1 MNALLRGVK
10 EMEAKL
16 KQIARL
22 FPDRVASAIYR
33 EAQIV
38 MTESKR
44 RCPVA
49 ADGGTLRAS
58 GRVHEPVR
66 TGNRISVTMSYGGAA
81 SDYAIAV
88 HETPSD
94 YDPPSW
100 RAMYDQGGSI
110 DWTSEGTGPKFLEGP
125 INEAM
130 PEMAVRIGEHIKLE
144 KLLP

>member
-10 EMEAKL
+10 EMEGRL
-16 KQIARL
+16 RQIARL
-22 FPDRVASAIYR
+22 FPDRVASAIYL

-44 RCPVA
+44 RTPVA
-49 ADGGTLRAS
+49 SDGGTLRAS

-66 TGNRISVTMSYGGAA
+66 RGNKISVTMSYGGAA
-81 SDYAIAV
+81 SAYAIAV
-88 HETPSD
+88 HETPSEH
-94 YDPPSW
+94 DPPSW

-130 PEMAVRIGEHIKLE
+130 PEMAMRIGERIKLD
-144 KLLP
+144 KA

>member
-16 KQIARL
+16 KEIARL
-22 FPDRVASAIYR
+22 FPDRVAAAIYT

-49 ADGGTLRAS
+49 SDGGTLRAS
-58 GRVHEPVR
+58 GQVHEPVR
-66 TGNRISVTMSYGGAA
+66 SGNKISVTMSYGGAA
-81 SDYAIAV
+81 SAYALAV
-88 HETPSD
+88 HETPSV
-94 YDPPSW
+94 YDPPTW
-100 RAMYDQGGSI
+100 RMMYDQGGSI

-130 PEMAVRIGEHIKLE
+130 PEMAMRIGGRIKLE
-144 KLLP
+144 KA